1 MKRLTLF
8 AMALALFGL
17 AGCTED
23 ETIEEQV
30 YLQDT
35 IELKKAFSGEEGY
48 DDTDDEKDQ

>member
-17 AGCTED
+17 VGCTED

-35 IELKKAFSGEEGY
+35 IELKKAFSGEEG
-48 DDTDDEKDQ
+48 DQDLDKKKKD